1 MFKENEPKPQL
12 TREER
17 IEKRNKERQQ
27 RRIKDGTL
35 VDTEKKI
42 VEGAGQAH
50 IQNLL
55 DAITNKDETHTQ
67 RVLLQ
72 IGCDLHNIMKQEDMP
87 CIEDMGHGE
96 FKISCLTGTAGQRGL
111 LRISDNNIK
120 LNFPN
125 LDDKRY
131 NSKPSM
137 KKAVESLFGVSADNS
152 NTCVIDI
159 GQVK

>member
-42 VEGAGQAH
+42 VKGTGQAH

-55 DAITNKDETHTQ
+55 DTITNKDEKKTQ
-67 RVLLQ
+67 KVLLQ
-72 IGCDLHNIMKQEDMP
+72 IGCDIHTIMEQEDMP
-87 CIEDMGHGE
+87 QIEDIGNGE
-96 FKISCLTGTAGQRGL
+96 FKINCLTGTAGQRGL
-111 LRISDNNIK
+111 LRINDNNIK

-137 KKAVESLFGVSADNS
+137 KEAVESLFGVSADN
-152 NTCVIDI
+152 NTCIIDI
-159 GQVK
+159 GQVE